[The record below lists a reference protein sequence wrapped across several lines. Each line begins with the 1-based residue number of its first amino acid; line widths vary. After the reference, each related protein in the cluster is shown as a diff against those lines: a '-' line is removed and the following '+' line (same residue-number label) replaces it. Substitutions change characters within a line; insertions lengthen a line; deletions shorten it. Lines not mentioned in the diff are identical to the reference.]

1 MAIANIF
8 AALVHN
14 RSTGIV
20 MASNRALD
28 LIAAEVPHGSVIIEG
43 GAGLYMEVT
52 DTSDMSQWM
61 QVSPATQADY
71 DGLVVSSPLRKTG
84 IAKASMDCAAF
95 VTSPDQSRVAE
106 RTIDGRR
113 FIHVATPTAFTPSS
127 VKGGPADVLVNKR
140 HVIGFDAGRDVAI
153 LTNADGHFVELV
165 GSSSTDEGRI
175 LPSGC
180 TLSHIT
186 LKKPWIVHLP
196 TPTKTWFWLGKDV
209 RSFQGPVTLPVQSSI

>member
-1 MAIANIF
+1 MAMATICVT
-8 AALVHN
+8 LVRN
-14 RSTGIV
+14 CSTGFS

-28 LIAAEVPHGSVIIEG
+28 MIAGVVPQGSVIIDG
-43 GAGLYMEVT
+43 GAVLYMEVT
-52 DTSDMSQWM
+52 DTSNMSQWM
-61 QVSPATQADY
+61 DVSPATQAEY

-84 IAKASMDCAAF
+84 IGQASMDCAAF
-95 VTSPDQSRVAE
+95 VTSPDQSHVAE
-106 RTIDGRR
+106 RRIDGRR

-140 HVIGFDAGRDVAI
+140 HVIGFDAGRKVAI

-175 LPSGC
+175 LPRGC
-180 TLSHIT
+180 TLSQIT

-196 TPTKTWFWLGKDV
+196 TPTAAWFWMGKNV
-209 RSFQGPVTLPVQSSI
+209 RSFQGPIALPQGINV

>member
-1 MAIANIF
+1 
-8 AALVHN
+8 
-14 RSTGIV
+14 

-43 GAGLYMEVT
+43 GAALYMEVT